1 MKKIIAASFASA
13 VLLSVSSLA
22 FSDHHMGA
30 GKDMPMSAGKDMPM
44 GKGMGMD
51 KCMQMGGQM
60 MDMVDTNKDGKISK
74 EEFTKHHDQMFIQ
87 MDKNTDGMIDAT
99 ERSAMKDQ
107 MKGRMDGM
115 KGMDGK
121 EHTHK

>member
-30 GKDMPMSAGKDMPM
+30 GKDMPM

-51 KCMQMGGQM
+51 KCMHMGGHM
-60 MDMVDTNKDGKISK
+60 MDMIDTNKDGKISK
-74 EEFTKHHDQMFIQ
+74 EEFTKHHDQMFTQ
-87 MDKNTDGMIDAT
+87 MDKNADGMIDAT

-107 MKGRMDGM
+107 MKDRMKDM
-115 KGMDGK
+115 KGMGEGK